1 MIDDASRWQKSLD
14 SLIAD
19 KAKHRSLHKQT
30 IVGSASAT
38 GDVINA
44 YLDLFFERY
53 APLNRTANWM
63 LQILISY
70 GGSMTQTELAQRVL
84 RSRYTIT
91 KTVDMLE
98 EQGWVKRTPVQG
110 DRRAKNVIIT
120 EKGLELI
127 RSSMDAMAEMSEAAV
142 SCLSEEEQ
150 EQLRSLN
157 RKLRDHLTDLT
168 SAMRRK
174 D

>member
-1 MIDDASRWQKSLD
+1 
-14 SLIAD
+14 
-19 KAKHRSLHKQT
+19 
-30 IVGSASAT
+30 
-38 GDVINA
+38 
-44 YLDLFFERY
+44 
-53 APLNRTANWM
+53 
-63 LQILISY
+63 
-70 GGSMTQTELAQRVL
+70 
-84 RSRYTIT
+84 
-91 KTVDMLE
+91 MLE